1 MIIKD
6 NRETVTAREAAEII
20 GTKQSYVGTLAKSG
34 KLTIADPKRP
44 RKLYLDE
51 VREYA
56 KHMAQ
61 RRYFQDH
68 PEEKLSQKSL
78 KQGKCNYF
86 RRGRL
91 HRSQLEKALSNTG
104 YQLIEVGPT
113 NKQARF
119 QVVDLENDEII
130 VGKDKPKNLKEI
142 AELMDQKF
150 DEKNIYG
157 NTPIEQRDLDV
168 DKEVRVRACA
178 ASKFG
183 KAIGQ
188 KFSHCS
194 SRFYI
199 TQYGRMI
206 DTEKWVLVTPNA
218 IPEKRRKKEDP
229 DYRIQFCVKENG
241 KTATFN
247 AARLVALFFCPNRRR
262 KGEVHHIDID
272 PSNNKYENLIW
283 VTKTEHKEL
292 RRLCNAGQMDEYDA
306 MLERI
311 ERNNGGKEAAFV
323 RIDD

>member
-1 MIIKD
+1 MTIKD
-6 NRETVTAREAAEII
+6 NRETVTAHEAAEII
-20 GTKQSYVGTLAKSG
+20 GVRQSYVGTLAKCG

-44 RKLYLDE
+44 RKYYLDE

-56 KHMAQ
+56 KHVEQ
-61 RRYFQDH
+61 RQYFQAH

-119 QVVDLENDEII
+119 QVVDLENNEVI

-188 KFSHCS
+188 KISHCS
-194 SRFYI
+194 SRFCI

-241 KTATFN
+241 KTTTFS

-262 KGEVHHIDID
+262 KGKVHHIDID
-272 PSNNKYENLIW
+272 PSNNYYKNLIW
-283 VTKTEHKEL
+283 VTQTEHGEL
-292 RRLCNAGQMDEYDA
+292 HRLYNAGQMDEYDA

-311 ERNNGGKEAAFV
+311 ERNNGGKEAVWV